1 MREFRSALPSLL
13 HKRGI
18 DIIPVTLEV
27 CIIHMPYSRVGHTSM
42 LTVCNICISSILSC
56 AIISHLQYC
65 HRKSLCI
72 AVWHCRITSS
82 VNVKLTNPFKSN

>member
-27 CIIHMPYSRVGHTSM
+27 VAIHVLTLSM
-42 LTVCNICISSILSC
+42 T
-56 AIISHLQYC
+56 Y
-65 HRKSLCI
+65 
-72 AVWHCRITSS
+72 
-82 VNVKLTNPFKSN
+82 F

>member
-27 CIIHMPYSRVGHTSM
+27 VYVHDMCHVKFDVLGDGSQPMNLEILVHLIIV
-42 LTVCNICISSILSC
+42 LSQLG
-56 AIISHLQYC
+56 I
-65 HRKSLCI
+65 
-72 AVWHCRITSS
+72 
-82 VNVKLTNPFKSN
+82 